1 MHSWARRAIEKTEA
15 RALVLPVAAL
25 LFFGACSRQAPLGP
39 VGSTTSPEKPVT
51 VEPEFLFD
59 SLDDRPVSSSALR
72 GKPTVLAFIG
82 SDDLASQAEADFL
95 AAMAKHDGEKVNY
108 ALVAVEAP
116 DRRELVQGFRAF
128 FESKFGVSLRT
139 GMADKDLLLGTGPFG
154 DVRRLTVILL
164 DPRGRVVWQKTGI
177 AKAEEIRSAMA
188 RSMGGMD
195 GR

>member
-1 MHSWARRAIEKTEA
+1 MLSWARRVTKTTEA
-15 RALVLPVAAL
+15 LGLALVLPLFL
-25 LFFGACSRQAPLGP
+25 LPAACSRRVPMGP
-39 VGSTTSPEKPVT
+39 VGSSPSPEKPIPPQ
-51 VEPEFLFD
+51 PEFLFD

-95 AAMAKHDGEKVNY
+95 AAMAKHDGDTVNY
-108 ALVAVEAP
+108 ALVAVEASE
-116 DRRELVQGFRAF
+116 RRELVERFRAF

-154 DVRRLTVILL
+154 DVRRLTVLVL
-164 DPRGRVVWQKTGI
+164 DPSGNVVWQKTGI
-177 AKAEEIRSAMA
+177 AKAEEIRAAMA
-188 RSMGGMD
+188 RAL

>member
-1 MHSWARRAIEKTEA
+1 M
-15 RALVLPVAAL
+15 
-25 LFFGACSRQAPLGP
+25 GP
-39 VGSTTSPEKPVT
+39 VGSSPSPEKPIPPR
-51 VEPEFLFD
+51 PEFLFD

-95 AAMAKHDGEKVNY
+95 AAMAKHDGDAVNY

-116 DRRELVQGFRAF
+116 ERRELVEGFRAF

-154 DVRRLTVILL
+154 DVRRLTVLVL
-164 DPRGRVVWQKTGI
+164 DPSGMVVWQKTGI
-177 AKAEEIRSAMA
+177 AKAEEIRAAMA
-188 RSMGGMD
+188 RALGH
-195 GR
+195 